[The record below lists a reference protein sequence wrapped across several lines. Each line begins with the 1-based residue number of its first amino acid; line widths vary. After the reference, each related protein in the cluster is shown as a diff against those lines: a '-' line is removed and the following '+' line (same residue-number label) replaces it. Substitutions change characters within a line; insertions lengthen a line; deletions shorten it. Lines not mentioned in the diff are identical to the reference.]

1 MSESGTSP
9 PLERFL
15 RRHGIPDYDQL
26 VERAA
31 RKPEWFWAAVM
42 DFHGLRFFKPY
53 ERLLDVS
60 KGPEWA
66 EWCIGGTTNLAYNCL
81 DRTIANGHGQKA
93 AILWEGENASRR
105 SLTYVELA
113 AMVSRAAGGLASLGI
128 RQGDVVGLFL
138 PSVPEAIAAFLAV
151 VSIGA
156 IALPMF
162 SGFGPRAVIERL
174 SDAGAVAVITADR
187 TYRRGKPIEMA
198 EVIASATSEVPTLR
212 HVVVIARDPG
222 GDPGGDQG
230 GRGPEAADG
239 RWVGWHDL
247 LARGQVAPSAALAAE
262 TPAMLVY
269 TSGTSGKPKGTV
281 HSHCGFMTKA
291 ALDFGLILDLRPTD
305 RLLWMT
311 DLGWL
316 TGPILAVATPLV
328 GATLLL
334 AEGTPDYP
342 EPGRLWRLVQDH
354 GISFL
359 GVAPTMVRAFMQQPP
374 EIVEGYD
381 LSSLRVTASTGEPW
395 TPEAWGWFRDKVCGG
410 RAPILNYSGGTEI
423 GGGILAGNVLR
434 PDVEPCGFAGPIP
447 GMGAV
452 VVDDNGAPLP
462 RGDVGELALTVPSIG
477 LTRGLWR
484 DPERYIESYWS
495 RIPGLW
501 VQGDFASVDESGTWF
516 IHGRSDDT
524 LKIAGKRTGPAEIE
538 ALLLATGKVA
548 EAAAIGVP
556 DPVKGAAVVCVC
568 VPARGVAVTPEIVD
582 ELKRAVA
589 TGLGTSFRPKAVV
602 FVEDLPKTRSMKIMR
617 RVMRAVWIGG
627 EVGDL
632 SGLVNPESV
641 ARLHACVAGQEP
653 T

>member
-9 PLERFL
+9 PLEHFL
-15 RRHGIPDYDQL
+15 RLHGIADYDRL

-31 RKPEWFWAAVM
+31 KEPEWFWAAVM
-42 DFHGLRFFKPY
+42 EFHGLRFFKPY

-60 KGPEWA
+60 KGSEWA
-66 EWCIGGTTNLAYNCL
+66 EWCVGGTTNLAYNCL
-81 DRTIANGHGQKA
+81 DRTIANGHAQKA
-93 AILWEGENASRR
+93 AILWEGEDGSRR
-105 SLTYVELA
+105 SMTYAELA
-113 AMVSRAAGGLASLGI
+113 ATVARAAGGLMSLGI
-128 RQGDVVGLFL
+128 RQGEVVGLFM
-138 PSVPEAIAAFLAV
+138 PSVPEAIAAFLAI

-162 SGFGPRAVIERL
+162 SGFGPQAVIERL
-174 SDAGAVAVITADR
+174 TDAGAVAVITADL
-187 TYRRGKPIEMA
+187 TYRRGRPVEMA
-198 EVIASATSEVPTLR
+198 KVIASAAVEVPTLQ
-212 HVVVIARDPG
+212 HVVVVARDPG
-222 GDPGGDQG
+222 GC
-230 GRGPEAADG
+230 GPETADD
-239 RWVGWHDL
+239 RWIGWRDL
-247 LARGQVAPSAALAAE
+247 LARERMAPPAE
-262 TPAMLVY
+262 LPAEAPAMLVY

-305 RLLWMT
+305 RLLWMS

-342 EPGRLWRLVQDH
+342 EPGRLWRLVQDY

-359 GVAPTMVRAFMQQPP
+359 GVAPTMVRSFMQQPP
-374 EIVEGYD
+374 EVVEGYD
-381 LSSLRVTASTGEPW
+381 LSSVRVTASTGEPW
-395 TPEAWGWFRDKVCGG
+395 TPEAWTWFRSKVCGG

-434 PDVEPCGFAGPIP
+434 QDVKPCGFAGPIP

-452 VVDDNGAPLP
+452 VVDDNGTPLP
-462 RGDVGELALTVPSIG
+462 RGRVGELALTVPSIG

-484 DPERYIESYWS
+484 DRERYIESYWS

-501 VQGDFASVDESGTWF
+501 VQGDFASVDEDGTWF
-516 IHGRSDDT
+516 IYGRSDDT

-548 EAAAIGVP
+548 EAAAIGIP
-556 DPVKGAAVVCVC
+556 DPVKGSAIVCVC
-568 VPARGVAVTPEIVD
+568 VPARGVAATPEVVED
-582 ELKRAVA
+582 LKRAVA
-589 TGLGTSFRPKAVV
+589 AGLGTSFRPKAVV

-617 RVMRAVWIGG
+617 RVVRAVWVGDEI
-627 EVGDL
+627 GDL
-632 SGLVNPESV
+632 SGLVNPDSV
-641 ARLHACVAGQEP
+641 VRLGACVAGDEP
-653 T
+653 A